1 MVSGSD
7 QERHARTR
15 RAVPMRLEAMPSN
28 GTATCPGVTPAPRAA
43 RRSQPRSEAG
53 NASTG
58 KSGSSPRLSSSSAQ
72 SGSSQV
78 PVSAFRPL
86 ACCSSVGSLLSAPC
100 CRKGQKGQK
109 GGCHHL
115 LMRVRGPVGPGAA
128 LSCQLQF
135 RSRWFSS
142 WRDDRA
148 RVNTCLHRRRRAAHQ
163 ITVFSST
170 QPRAII
176 LPRRKAMALSVSLRL
191 PVGAALSSATAPS
204 SAAAA

>member
-28 GTATCPGVTPAPRAA
+28 GTATCPGVTAAPRAA

-86 ACCSSVGSLLSAPC
+86 ACCSSVVLCLTAPAARKVRKV
-100 CRKGQKGQK
+100 RKGG
-109 GGCHHL
+109 
-115 LMRVRGPVGPGAA
+115 
-128 LSCQLQF
+128 
-135 RSRWFSS
+135 
-142 WRDDRA
+142 
-148 RVNTCLHRRRRAAHQ
+148 
-163 ITVFSST
+163 
-170 QPRAII
+170 AII
-176 LPRRKAMALSVSLRL
+176 S
-191 PVGAALSSATAPS
+191 
-204 SAAAA
+204 

>member
-43 RRSQPRSEAG
+43 RRSQPSSEAG

-78 PVSAFRPL
+78 PVSAFRPFARGSSLVLCLTPRL
-86 ACCSSVGSLLSAPC
+86 AERSERSERGVRSSPDECSRS
-100 CRKGQKGQK
+100 GQV
-109 GGCHHL
+109 
-115 LMRVRGPVGPGAA
+115 RVRLFPASYNSALDGFHRGAMTM
-128 LSCQLQF
+128 F
-135 RSRWFSS
+135 
-142 WRDDRA
+142 
-148 RVNTCLHRRRRAAHQ
+148 
-163 ITVFSST
+163 
-170 QPRAII
+170 P
-176 LPRRKAMALSVSLRL
+176 
-191 PVGAALSSATAPS
+191 
-204 SAAAA
+204 